1 MSFILKKNSTTIT
14 LPSPELGNTYEL
26 SLNSIVRRTRGNVL
40 KVFSDYDWKGE
51 VRRTFIFK
59 NVKIDTV
66 NSFITFITENAGLQI
81 EYIDH
86 FGLFSLGFITTTVFD
101 MDTEKDLCSYTIGFE
116 ILDLRTNKNVNL
128 DAVLTKANDSVVYMD
143 AILI

>member
-81 EYIDH
+81 EYIDQ